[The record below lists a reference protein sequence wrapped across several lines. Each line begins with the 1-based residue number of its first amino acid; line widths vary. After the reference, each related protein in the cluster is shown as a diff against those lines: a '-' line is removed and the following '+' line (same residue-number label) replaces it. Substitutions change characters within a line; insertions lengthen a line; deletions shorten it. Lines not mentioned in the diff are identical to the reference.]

1 MRKWMIMA
9 GATILLGIIVLI
21 FLLFPGSDE
30 EQMTEAE
37 AGASVIELYGGEL
50 ENTETA
56 KEDYKIT
63 FNREDGKYSAQVDKS
78 TGRVEALSLIE
89 KAPAETR
96 ITEAEASER
105 ALKEAEGE
113 IAQSSFSKE
122 RNEYEVAITND
133 TEKSIVIVDASSG
146 EIVNVTKEAIAPEKP
161 ADTNRVITED
171 EAVKIAK
178 QTLDGEVQ
186 ELEFV
191 ETEDGGY
198 YLIEIENDG
207 TDQEATIQIH
217 AVRGETLTVEWED

>member
-9 GATILLGIIVLI
+9 GATILLGIIALI

-37 AGASVIELYGGEL
+37 AGASVIELYGGEI
-50 ENTETA
+50 ESTETA